1 MAIESIVWTSLVSST
16 LARLDV
22 VFSCFQSGR
31 LSSKLLAFLI
41 KRALHRLHLQTFSNI
56 YLVMTKVVIFSQFN
70 PKRSSSFKWFVTQ
83 TSNVESEVDSR
94 TWCSFPL
101 RNLRR
106 SVMIAQ
112 AMKYNVSASVCCCWS
127 PEKNSLYWGCLLF
140 WFLNCSRFRGW
151 RQEVSLCVSSPSRTR
166 TARCTRAHAYV
177 LCCECMCTLTSC
189 SVVVVRCA
197 PARVHVW
204 HVVINAR
211 ACTSILCPFF

>member
-1 MAIESIVWTSLVSST
+1 MAIESIVWTFLASST

-22 VFSCFQSGR
+22 VFSCFQSRR
-31 LSSKLLAFLI
+31 LSSKLLAFFNQ
-41 KRALHRLHLQTFSNI
+41 ASAPSVAPSNVSNI
-56 YLVMTKVVIFSQFN
+56 YLVMAKVVIFSQFN

-151 RQEVSLCVSSPSRTR
+151 RQEVSSCVSSPSRTR

-197 PARVHVW
+197 RVRVHGV
-204 HVVINAR
+204 
-211 ACTSILCPFF
+211 ACCY